1 MTTHPNGRPTPLAV
15 PTVPP
20 PPPGGTTGVAGPL
33 SQAVAEATARATRSR
48 LDDDPHRA
56 WDRTG
61 GGRPALVPKR
71 LLVAVSHAIEK
82 AVVSSPIG
90 GPGPSTVVI
99 ALFQRL
105 EFFERE
111 RVVYERL
118 AAAGAEVVVGF
129 VRGEEHAPPRGV
141 HTVLIEPDE
150 KLADEWTVVAVGPRA
165 GAFLVATDQHA
176 YDAREHDVEASRQ
189 FSGRW
194 GYAHAQAG
202 AELAR
207 LRLALGGRLPE
218 PLLRRIDG
226 LLGETMAAG
235 GEQAGSSGSPAEA
248 WATASLAHM
257 ITRMQTAQAGSRR
270 CASSS
275 PTPTAVP
282 TRTARPR
289 STRRAACRPRTSS
302 GAGRRPAG
310 RPSSRSASPCST
322 SPASARSSRTRAPST
337 TPPARSRPPCA
348 SRSARSTPPC
358 A

>member
-90 GPGPSTVVI
+90 GPGPATVVI

-118 AAAGAEVVVGF
+118 AAAG
-129 VRGEEHAPPRGV
+129 PR
-141 HTVLIEPDE
+141 
-150 KLADEWTVVAVGPRA
+150 WW
-165 GAFLVATDQHA
+165 
-176 YDAREHDVEASRQ
+176 S
-189 FSGRW
+189 
-194 GYAHAQAG
+194 
-202 AELAR
+202 
-207 LRLALGGRLPE
+207 
-218 PLLRRIDG
+218 
-226 LLGETMAAG
+226 
-235 GEQAGSSGSPAEA
+235 
-248 WATASLAHM
+248 
-257 ITRMQTAQAGSRR
+257 
-270 CASSS
+270 ASS
-275 PTPTAVP
+275 A
-282 TRTARPR
+282 AR
-289 STRRAACRPRTSS
+289 STRR
-302 GAGRRPAG
+302 PAG
-310 RPSSRSASPCST
+310 CTPC
-322 SPASARSSRTRAPST
+322 
-337 TPPARSRPPCA
+337 
-348 SRSARSTPPC
+348 
-358 A
+358 

>member
-1 MTTHPNGRPTPLAV
+1 MTTHPNGRPTPRAV

-202 AELAR
+202 AGSPGCASPWV
-207 LRLALGGRLPE
+207 GGSRS
-218 PLLRRIDG
+218 RCC
-226 LLGETMAAG
+226 
-235 GEQAGSSGSPAEA
+235 AGS
-248 WATASLAHM
+248 TACSA
-257 ITRMQTAQAGSRR
+257 RPWPRAGSRPG
-270 CASSS
+270 A
-275 PTPTAVP
+275 
-282 TRTARPR
+282 
-289 STRRAACRPRTSS
+289 
-302 GAGRRPAG
+302 AGRRRRRG
-310 RPSSRSASPCST
+310 RR
-322 SPASARSSRTRAPST
+322 RRWRT
-337 TPPARSRPPCA
+337 
-348 SRSARSTPPC
+348 
-358 A
+358 